1 MTKED
6 EEILRRLKELQDK
19 YIPAP
24 GIGAEGKGE

>member
-6 EEILRRLKELQDK
+6 EDILRMLKELQDK

-24 GIGAEGKGE
+24 RPDASGKGE